1 MKCFVIMP
9 FGNRQTEPD
18 RARELDLL
26 YDRLIKP
33 AVESVAI
40 PGRPGE
46 HVVCHRGDKEPRP
59 GEVITH
65 IIENLV
71 SADIAIADLTGRNA
85 NVFYELGVRHAVNDN
100 TILIARTE
108 EDIPFDLRGQRFF
121 IYRLDLEGGLLLRD
135 ALVQAIE
142 DILKAPK
149 RVDNPVRRYLFDQ
162 EKEKIEARGTPP
174 GYDVVKE
181 LLAEVA
187 SLRREFKEQLA
198 EVRHIMNAVTGA
210 QEVSP
215 SARGPSVDLR
225 FLEGVWRA
233 KPSDSLLCARL
244 MKNGELLV
252 PYAYGNAA
260 ELTGH
265 YFNFRLIGDNLF
277 ARFAWL
283 NGSAISGYALM
294 RVESINRLVGGWWYS
309 EDVPEE
315 MLRDGTR
322 IDHSLPGANKM
333 VLERIAMQD
342 IPWWAE
348 DYFKEREAEL
358 SSAG

>member
-9 FGNRQTEPD
+9 FGNRQAEPD

-33 AVESVAI
+33 AVESVGI

-46 HVVCHRGDKEPRP
+46 HVTCHRGDKEPRP

-71 SADIAIADLTGRNA
+71 SADVAIADLSGRNP

-100 TILIARTE
+100 TILIARAE
-108 EDIPFDLRGQRFF
+108 EDIPFDLRGQRFI
-121 IYRLDLEGGLLLRD
+121 IYRLDLEGGLRLRD

-162 EKEKIEARGTPP
+162 EKEKIETRGTPP

-210 QEVSP
+210 QEKPP
-215 SARGPSVDLR
+215 SKGCQVLELKL
-225 FLEGVWRA
+225 LEGVWKAEQRH
-233 KPSDSLLCARL
+233 SIYCARL
-244 MKNGELLV
+244 MENGELLV
-252 PYAYGNAA
+252 PYSYGNSAD
-260 ELTGH
+260 LTGH
-265 YFNFRLIGDNLF
+265 YFNVRLIGDSLF

-283 NGSAISGYALM
+283 NSPEISGYALL

-315 MLRDGTR
+315 MLRDLTR
-322 IDHSLPGANKM
+322 IDHSLPRMNKL
-333 VLERIAMQD
+333 VLNRTPLQD
-342 IPWWAE
+342 LPWWAE
-348 DYFKEREAEL
+348 EYFKEREAES
-358 SSAG
+358 SSAR